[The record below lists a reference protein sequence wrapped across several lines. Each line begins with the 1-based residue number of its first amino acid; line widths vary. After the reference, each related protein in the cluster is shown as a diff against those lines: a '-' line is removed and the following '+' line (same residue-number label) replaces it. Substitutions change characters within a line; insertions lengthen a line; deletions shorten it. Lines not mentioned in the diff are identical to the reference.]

1 VVAGVGGP
9 AFIQERIAM
18 DQIALFTRFVPCTD
32 TKGARI
38 RVAHWDAR
46 DRKVRSG
53 FYPYDHSED
62 SYGAH
67 VQAVCRHIQTCKVR
81 DVWWVSTFREAGRNL
96 EGNGWVF
103 TLDPADKPRLTPGAK

>member
-1 VVAGVGGP
+1 
-9 AFIQERIAM
+9 M
-18 DQIALFTRFVPCTD
+18 DQIALFTRFVPSTD

-38 RVAHWDAR
+38 RVAHWDSR

-67 VQAVCRHIQTCKVR
+67 VQAVCKHIHLKVR
-81 DVWWVSTFREAGRNL
+81 DVWWVNTFKEAGRTL

-103 TLDPADKPRLTPGAK
+103 TLDPADKPQRDVPFRSALV